1 MWSYYLQLSFANDVV
16 NIYQIE
22 IKAPLSP
29 YLFFVMFPLLVA
41 PFVPFIP
48 LAVAGVGAALGS
60 VFVKHVGDDQFKE
73 EFGFSPDEY

>member
-1 MWSYYLQLSFANDVV
+1 
-16 NIYQIE
+16 
-22 IKAPLSP
+22 
-29 YLFFVMFPLLVA
+29 MFPLLVA